1 MRSLLFVIVI
11 LTLHLCSCSKETVNN
26 HGSAA
31 SATTDNA
38 VTTQTLTLQP
48 GLKDGNDL
56 WTKNWINHPAYAD
69 TCDSK
74 VGLIKGLCT
83 TLKGSVVYTR
93 SVIKF
98 DGLSN
103 VPAGATILSAT
114 LYLYGPTPQSK
125 DVKKHLPSGNSSYPG
140 SDRQDNTCLL
150 QRITS
155 AWNVASISWNN
166 PPVVTTANQVILKAS
181 DKQWQ
186 YDVAINVTEMVK
198 VMVSAP
204 NVNNGFLMRLQT
216 EERSRSMGFL
226 SANSPETDRH
236 PKLVVTYSL

>member
-1 MRSLLFVIVI
+1 MRFLVFVS
-11 LTLHLCSCSKETVNN
+11 LTLVLCSCSKEAIQKP
-26 HGSAA
+26 GSV
-31 SATTDNA
+31 ATADKA
-38 VTTQTLTLQP
+38 VTAQTLTLQP
-48 GLKDGNDL
+48 GIKDGNDL
-56 WTKNWINHPAYAD
+56 WTKNWINHPSYAD
-69 TCDSK
+69 TCDAK

-103 VPAGATILSAT
+103 LPAGATILSAT
-114 LYLYGPTPQSK
+114 LYLYGPTQQSK
-125 DVKKHLPSGNSSYPG
+125 DVKKHLPGGNSSYPG

-155 AWNVASISWNN
+155 TWNPASISWNN
-166 PPVVTTANQVILKAS
+166 PPVITTADQVIVKAS

-186 YDVAINVTEMVK
+186 YDVAINVTGMIK
-198 VMVSAP
+198 AMTATP
-204 NVNNGFLMRLQT
+204 GANNGFLLRLQT

-236 PKLVVTYSL
+236 PKLVVKYSL